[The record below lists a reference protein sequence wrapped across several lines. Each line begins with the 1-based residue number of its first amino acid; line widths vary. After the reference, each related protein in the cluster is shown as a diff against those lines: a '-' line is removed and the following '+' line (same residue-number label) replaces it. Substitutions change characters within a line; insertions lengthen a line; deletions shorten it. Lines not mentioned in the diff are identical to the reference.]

1 MPKQDH
7 ALIAAGLV
15 RRWEDCIAP
24 HDLPRWA
31 EEAAL
36 TLRALVGQRRAPVEE
51 DGGNGK
57 VLVVRA
63 TVYVLNSAGVNRW
76 SAQVQPGFD
85 DNDQRVSDAECQ
97 TIARRMA
104 AALAAPPMAG
114 DHQAGDGWV
123 SVEQQVPDMYEDVL
137 VHPRPTDYCCEAHL
151 TRSGWQYSSYEQY
164 NGHVTSPCT
173 VTHWKRLGA
182 PGAAAAGQDAE
193 RLERIRKAIDGYHL
207 ALDTR
212 QHGGV
217 AMDRA
222 FNIIADAMGMP
233 WVPGAAARAAQ
244 AQGGANG

>member
-1 MPKQDH
+1 MRV
-7 ALIAAGLV
+7 AG
-15 RRWEDCIAP
+15 
-24 HDLPRWA
+24 
-31 EEAAL
+31 
-36 TLRALVGQRRAPVEE
+36 
-51 DGGNGK
+51 
-57 VLVVRA
+57 A
-63 TVYVLNSAGVNRW
+63 TVYALNIDGVNRW

-182 PGAAAAGQDAE
+182 PGAAAAAPSQDAE
-193 RLERIRKAIDGYHL
+193 DAPRWRHAKRCVRMDNFGGYVVHPDDPAEFNGIVAERFEREID
-207 ALDTR
+207 
-212 QHGGV
+212 
-217 AMDRA
+217 
-222 FNIIADAMGMP
+222 
-233 WVPGAAARAAQ
+233 AARAAQ
-244 AQGGANG
+244 AQGGA